1 MLSEDEQAELAE
13 LERLEHILIMLK
25 AQVADQGRQAN

>member
-1 MLSEDEQAELAE
+1 MEELAELAE

-25 AQVADQGRQAN
+25 AQVADQASQGT